1 MLLLDMMETQ
11 QEEGYMPALPIGRK
25 RRSPIEV
32 ISDWWRDWT
41 RNSSAFSDH
50 TCCAE
55 GEVERLARDMG
66 VSASELRKLA
76 RLDPNAAAL
85 LPRRM
90 AALDLELNEVS
101 REEPGSYHDL
111 QRVCAMCE
119 THKQCA
125 RDIARDPA
133 DAAWEGYCPNV
144 ATLRAL
150 NAMPWAAR
158 REW

>member
-1 MLLLDMMETQ
+1 
-11 QEEGYMPALPIGRK
+11 MPALPIGRTC
-25 RRSPIEV
+25 RSPVEV

-41 RNSSAFSDH
+41 QNSSAFSDH

-66 VSASELRKLA
+66 ISASELRKLA

-90 AALDLELNEVS
+90 AALGLEQNEVS
-101 REEPGSYHDL
+101 RAEPGTFRDL
-111 QRVCAMCE
+111 QRVCTVCE
-119 THKQCA
+119 NKKQCV
-125 RDIARDPA
+125 RDLGLDPA
-133 DAAWEGYCPNV
+133 DPAWQGYCPNV